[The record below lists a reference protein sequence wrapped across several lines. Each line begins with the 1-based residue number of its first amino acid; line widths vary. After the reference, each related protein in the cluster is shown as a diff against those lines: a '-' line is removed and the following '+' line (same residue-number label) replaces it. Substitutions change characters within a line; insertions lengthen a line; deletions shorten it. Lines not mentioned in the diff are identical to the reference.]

1 MGKDTVKSLI
11 FAVALFEFL
20 ILWVLIFTSSTN
32 SIQFYLH
39 LLFMNIKPWKKFHRT
54 RFKWLNNWI
63 GPQELK
69 WFQIKVLPNNLQV
82 PLTFFHI
89 TEGLLEDLVSPL
101 GPVLLFLQLLQ
112 LDGHAT
118 NIGQSII
125 LQPKQQSGQF
135 CLIILQRKIT
145 FIFFVL
151 ADALFL
157 WDLTVYTHPFSLCS
171 SKLLYEISEGH
182 SDCLWVYVESVNFSS
197 PVKPDRWCTARH
209 AMRATTSLRGTSPR
223 DGASTTLSGGGI
235 CVLKSYTNNAKK
247 IKSPFSNYSMSC
259 MSEFKISN
267 LKKLRPV
274 LDHKT

>member
-1 MGKDTVKSLI
+1 MISHYCQIIYRCPLP
-11 FAVALFEFL
+11 
-20 ILWVLIFTSSTN
+20 SST
-32 SIQFYLH
+32 SPRDFWRIWC
-39 LLFMNIKPWKKFHRT
+39 LLSVLSFSSSSSFSWMAMLRT
-54 RFKWLNNWI
+54 LARASSYN
-63 GPQELK
+63 QT
-69 WFQIKVLPNNLQV
+69 NNLSYH
-82 PLTFFHI
+82 P
-89 TEGLLEDLVSPL
+89 SW
-101 GPVLLFLQLLQ
+101 
-112 LDGHAT
+112 
-118 NIGQSII
+118 
-125 LQPKQQSGQF
+125 
-135 CLIILQRKIT
+135 LQRKIT

-209 AMRATTSLRGTSPR
+209 AVRATTSLRGTSPG

-259 MSEFKISN
+259 LSEFKISN